1 MREGQSTQG
10 ETITPVRLRAIGKRF
25 GRLAVLR
32 GVDLEVRA
40 GEVVGLVGANGAG
53 KTTLLSIVA
62 GLEQPSEGER
72 SFGIDAKRSPRD
84 ELRQRAKMALVSH
97 TAQVYP
103 RLTAR
108 ENLELFASLRR
119 AAGFEAASP
128 DPLLER
134 LGLGHAS
141 DRLAGTFSRGMLQRL
156 ALARALLGFPE
167 LLLLDEPFTALDR
180 PGRVLLS
187 RVIVE
192 ERERGAAVL
201 LSSHDFDAIAATTD
215 RVVLLEGGRLVGAAE
230 RRDSDDAD
238 GLDYQARVQG
248 LAGRLPHGEVE
259 RANA

>member
-1 MREGQSTQG
+1 VSVDDEA
-10 ETITPVRLRAIGKRF
+10 ITPLELRAIGKRF

-62 GLEQPSEGER
+62 GLEQPTEGECR
-72 SFGIDAKRSPRD
+72 FGSAVLDSARQGLS
-84 ELRQRAKMALVSH
+84 QRARLALVSH

-108 ENLELFASLRR
+108 ENLALFAALRQ
-119 AAGFEAASP
+119 AAGFDAADP

-134 LGLGHAS
+134 LGLGDARN
-141 DRLAGTFSRGMLQRL
+141 RLAGTFSRGMLQRL

-180 PGRVLLS
+180 PGRALLS
-187 RVIVE
+187 RVILE
-192 ERERGAAVL
+192 ERDRGAAVL
-201 LSSHDFDAIAATTD
+201 LSSHDFDAIGATTD
-215 RVVLLEGGRLVGAAE
+215 RVVLLEGGRLVGIAE
-230 RRDSDDAD
+230 RSKTDDPD
-238 GLDYQARVQG
+238 EYRTRVQG
-248 LAGRLPHGEVE
+248 LAGRLPHEGA
-259 RANA
+259 RA